1 MRGNERSSWS
11 PRAAGSVGQQVGKE
25 WSFCPSALQPP
36 AQPPDGGNQGHL
48 PVSGVL
54 APPPPSRIATKR
66 HPPTFSCLSSRT
78 PPSLRSLNIQLF
90 QTLTSGHCAKTLY
103 MLYLFNI
110 HNTTYILKEAEAWRK
125 RLRHSPKVKPL
136 SDGVGT
142 ELGPLGFALLVLHH
156 CVKNYSTMESELEEG
171 TDTFSSQGW

>member
-1 MRGNERSSWS
+1 MVAFKNKQREGICRVVICIVIHIPNAPIQGSQGDWQMVSNREDTSNERTPVMRGNERSSWS
-11 PRAAGSVGQQVGKE
+11 PRAAGLVGQQVGKE

-36 AQPPDGGNQGHL
+36 AQPPDGRNQGHL

-110 HNTTYILKEAEAWRK
+110 HNPTYILKEAEAWRK
-125 RLRHSPKVKPL
+125 R
-136 SDGVGT
+136 
-142 ELGPLGFALLVLHH
+142 
-156 CVKNYSTMESELEEG
+156 
-171 TDTFSSQGW
+171 

>member
-11 PRAAGSVGQQVGKE
+11 PPAAGLVGQQVGKE
-25 WSFCPSALQPP
+25 WSLCPSALQPP

-54 APPPPSRIATKR
+54 APPPPPPSRMATKR

-78 PPSLRSLNIQLF
+78 PPSHQDTPTLRSLNFQLF

-103 MLYLFNI
+103 TLYLLIF
-110 HNTTYILKEAEAWRK
+110 TTQLIYLRKLKHRER
-125 RLRHSPKVKPL
+125 
-136 SDGVGT
+136 G
-142 ELGPLGFALLVLHH
+142 
-156 CVKNYSTMESELEEG
+156 
-171 TDTFSSQGW
+171 

>member
-11 PRAAGSVGQQVGKE
+11 PRAAGLVGSRWGR
-25 WSFCPSALQPP
+25 SGPSAHQPCSLQHNLQTAETRSTCQSQECAP
-36 AQPPDGGNQGHL
+36 
-48 PVSGVL
+48 
-54 APPPPSRIATKR
+54 PPPPSRIATKR

-110 HNTTYILKEAEAWRK
+110 HNPTYILKEAEAWRK

-156 CVKNYSTMESELEEG
+156 CVKNYSTKESELEEG